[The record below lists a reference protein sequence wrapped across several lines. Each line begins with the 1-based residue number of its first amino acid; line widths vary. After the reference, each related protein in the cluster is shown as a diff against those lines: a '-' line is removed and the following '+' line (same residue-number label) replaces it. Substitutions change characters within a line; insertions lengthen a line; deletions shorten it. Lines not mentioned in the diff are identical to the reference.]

1 MVQTDEAESGDNSS
15 AGPSQ
20 GEPSTSTEE
29 LADDADG
36 DDPEGEMQADLSAR
50 TELAVPADAE
60 EVDKTS
66 QDSGSS
72 TREIATEEKD
82 SERDAQEVDTER
94 PFDYFAHPQPTTH
107 NKLPRKPK

>member
-1 MVQTDEAESGDNSS
+1 MRRIPLS
-15 AGPSQ
+15 
-20 GEPSTSTEE
+20 
-29 LADDADG
+29 DDAVG
-36 DDPEGEMQADLSAR
+36 DDPEGEMQAELSAR

-94 PFDYFAHPQPTTH
+94 PFDYCSPSANHPQQTSKKAQSIPQQGWD
-107 NKLPRKPK
+107 K